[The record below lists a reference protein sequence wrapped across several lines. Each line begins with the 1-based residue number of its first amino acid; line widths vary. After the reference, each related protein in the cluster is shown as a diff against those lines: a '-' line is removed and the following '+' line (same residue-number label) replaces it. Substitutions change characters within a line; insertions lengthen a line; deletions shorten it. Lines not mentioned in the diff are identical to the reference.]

1 MTITALPESFNQF
14 RVPLFPAQR
23 ARRQA
28 GAFDLG
34 RVLSAGRQPSRGLRI
49 AVIGNYMPRL
59 CGIATFTTRIHEAL
73 SDDFPGIATDI
84 YAMVDAGR
92 SYHFPPAVTRT
103 IAQQDRESYRAAGRA
118 IKARGSD
125 IVWVQHE
132 FGIFGGPAGSYLL
145 DLLDQTDAPV
155 AVTLHTVLDEPTPD
169 QRVVM
174 SRLTK
179 RTTLFIVMAERARTI
194 LMATYG
200 VPAAQVAVIPHGVPD
215 RPYVEPS
222 VARQRSAIED
232 RKTILTFGL
241 LSPDKG
247 IETMIRAMPR
257 ILSRNPE
264 MLYRVVGATHPH
276 LVAHEGEAYR
286 ERLEELAET
295 LGVAHAVRWEN
306 RFVDE
311 AELLEQLA
319 AADIYVT
326 PYRNPAQITSGTLAY
341 AAGLGKPIIA
351 TPYVHASELLAGGR
365 GMIVDF
371 GDVTALA
378 ETIASLLNDDLTRD
392 RMARAIYAHARGMT
406 WHCMVERVMERFEAI
421 VHHKAETIS
430 AAMSTP
436 C

>member
-1 MTITALPESFNQF
+1 MTISALPRSLKQF
-14 RVPLFPAQR
+14 QVPLFPAPR
-23 ARRQA
+23 ATRQA
-28 GAFDLG
+28 RTLAIDP
-34 RVLSAGRQPSRGLRI
+34 VLSAGPQPRQSIRI
-49 AVIGNYMPRL
+49 ALIGNYLPRL

-73 SDDFPGIATDI
+73 RDDFPGSATDI
-84 YAMVDAGR
+84 YAMIDAGR

-118 IKARGSD
+118 IKTRGSD

-155 AVTLHTVLDEPTPD
+155 AVTLHTVLAEPTPD

-174 SRLTK
+174 SRLTQ
-179 RTTLFIVMAERARTI
+179 RATLFIVMAERARTI
-194 LMATYG
+194 LMRTYG

-215 RPYVEPS
+215 RPYVECS

-257 ILSRNPE
+257 ILLRNPDV
-264 MLYRVVGATHPH
+264 LYRVVGATHPH
-276 LVAHEGEAYR
+276 LVAHEGEVYR

-295 LGVAHAVRWEN
+295 LGVTHAVRWEN

-351 TPYVHASELLAGGR
+351 TPYVHATELLARGR

-371 GDVTALA
+371 DDVMALE
-378 ETIASLLNDDLTRD
+378 ETVVSLLNDDLTRD
-392 RMARAIYAHARGMT
+392 RMARAIYAHSRGMT
-406 WHCMVERVMERFEAI
+406 WHCMVERVMEHFEAI
-421 VHHKAETIS
+421 VHPETIS
-430 AAMSTP
+430 LLAAVSA
-436 C
+436 

>member
-1 MTITALPESFNQF
+1 MTISALPRSLNQF
-14 RVPLFPAQR
+14 QVPLFPAHR
-23 ARRQA
+23 ATRQA
-28 GAFDLG
+28 RTLAIDPG
-34 RVLSAGRQPSRGLRI
+34 LSAGPQPPQSIRI
-49 AVIGNYMPRL
+49 ALIGNYLPRL

-73 SDDFPGIATDI
+73 RDVFPGSSIDI
-84 YAMVDAGR
+84 YAMVDPGR
-92 SYHFPPAVTRT
+92 SYHFPPAVIRT
-103 IAQQDRESYRAAGRA
+103 IDQQDPESYRAAGRA
-118 IKARGSD
+118 VKARRSD
-125 IVWVQHE
+125 IIWVQHE

-155 AVTLHTVLDEPTPD
+155 AVTLHTVLAEPTPD

-179 RTTLFIVMAERARTI
+179 RATLFIVMAERARTI
-194 LMATYG
+194 LMRTYG
-200 VPAAQVAVIPHGVPD
+200 VPAAQVAVISHGVPD
-215 RPYVEPS
+215 RPYLEPS
-222 VARQRSAIED
+222 VARQRNAIED

-257 ILSRNPE
+257 ILSRNPDV
-264 MLYRVVGATHPH
+264 LYRVVGATHPH
-276 LVAHEGEAYR
+276 LVAHEGEVYR

-295 LGVAHAVRWEN
+295 LGVTHAVRWEN

-351 TPYVHASELLAGGR
+351 TPYVHATELLARGR

-371 GDVTALA
+371 DDVMALE
-378 ETIASLLNDDLTRD
+378 ETVVSLLNDDLTRD
-392 RMARAIYAHARGMT
+392 RMARAIYAHSRGMT
-406 WHCMVERVMERFEAI
+406 WHRMVERVMEHFEAI
-421 VHHKAETIS
+421 VHPETIS
-430 AAMSTP
+430 LLAAVSA
-436 C
+436 